1 MITVFGSTNLDQIG
15 TVSRLP
21 QPGETV
27 AGGTFSM
34 AAGGKGANQ
43 ALAAR
48 RAGAQV
54 RHVSGVGKD
63 AFADLALALLKADGV
78 DLSAMKVVDG
88 ATGIAMIFVDAHGEN
103 VIAIL
108 PGANGK
114 MTSEDADKALKGVSG
129 GVMLV
134 QQEIP
139 QAATERALDLAKAQ
153 GITAILNTAPF
164 LDTTAALAPK
174 ASILIAN
181 ETEFALLT
189 AGGSGLSGRGI
200 DELDAAMA
208 DWAQKHHQTVI
219 VTLGGDGARAVTS
232 EGQRIAVPALPV
244 KPVDTVGAGD
254 TFCGY
259 LAAGLDAGLDL
270 EAAMRRAAVAAS
282 LACLKPGAQPAIPM
296 ADEVETALKGR

>member
-21 QPGETV
+21 KPGETV

-48 RAGAQV
+48 RAGASV
-54 RHVSGVGKD
+54 RHVSGVGND
-63 AFADLALALLKADGV
+63 AFADLALALLKGDGV
-78 DLSAMKVVDG
+78 DLSAMKVVEG
-88 ATGIAMIFVDAHGEN
+88 ATGIAMIFVDSQGEN

-108 PGANGK
+108 PGANGA
-114 MTSEDADKALKGVSG
+114 MTAADADAALKGVSG

-139 QAATERALDLAKAQ
+139 QAATERALELARAQ

-164 LDTTAALAPK
+164 LDSTAALAPK
-174 ASILIAN
+174 AAILIAN

-189 AGGSGLSGRGI
+189 ASGSGLTGRGLA
-200 DELDAAMA
+200 ELDAAMG
-208 DWAQKHHQTVI
+208 DWAAKHSQTVI
-219 VTLGGDGARAVTS
+219 VTLGGDGARAVTAT
-232 EGQRIAVPALPV
+232 GQRISVPALPI

-270 EAAMRRAAVAAS
+270 ESAMKRAAVAAS
-282 LACLKPGAQPAIPM
+282 LACLKPGAQPAIPT
-296 ADEVETALKGR
+296 AAEVEAAMR